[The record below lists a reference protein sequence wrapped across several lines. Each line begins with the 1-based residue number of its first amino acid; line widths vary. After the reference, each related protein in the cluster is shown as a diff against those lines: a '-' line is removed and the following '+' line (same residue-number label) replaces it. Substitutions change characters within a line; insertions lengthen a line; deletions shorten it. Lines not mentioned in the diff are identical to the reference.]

1 MKNEMI
7 KFEDYTIKE
16 WLEYEY
22 SDEDRIGYEISDGYL
37 ENNYINRINRDD
49 NSIDEKVIYQGI
61 NKDAE
66 TDYILMMAEL
76 IKKQGG
82 DNKEIKFISP
92 NSKMLA

>member
-61 NKDAE
+61 
-66 TDYILMMAEL
+66 
-76 IKKQGG
+76 
-82 DNKEIKFISP
+82 
-92 NSKMLA
+92 